1 MDETGKTIMTEIEAA
16 GQSVQQQCRELTVQT
31 WEGEA
36 SGWCGGRSGPGQAGC
51 VSHLRGFYDQT
62 LQCQDNWLS
71 TVKPDTPPLSPAT
84 A

>member
-16 GQSVQQQCRELTVQT
+16 GQSVQQQRRELTVRT

-36 SGWCGGRSGPGQAGC
+36 SGWCDGSDGQGQAGC

-62 LQCQDNWLS
+62 LQRQDNWLS
-71 TVKPDTPPLSPAT
+71 TVKPDTLPLSPA
-84 A
+84 AA